1 MDFGTP
7 LRTFFKK
14 MTGLLYDFHI
24 KLRLQKIS
32 AKAKTKIWVMKF
44 FMKNFQP
51 IRIERFLKKSQRKNH
66 DNGALKLIFENPYR
80 TLGDMSK
87 NCVGEI
93 LINAFVRK
101 LLRFPYFGCAR
112 KSDF

>member
-14 MTGLLYDFHI
+14 LTGLPRDPDI
-24 KLRLQKIS
+24 KLRLQKTC
-32 AKAKTKIWVMKF
+32 AKARTMIWVMKI
-44 FMKNFQP
+44 FQP
-51 IRIERFLKKSQRKNH
+51 IRIKRSLKKSKRLLH
-66 DNGALKLIFENPYR
+66 DNGPLNFFEMSIPLLEMNLTTNP
-80 TLGDMSK
+80 D
-87 NCVGEI
+87 EI

-101 LLRFPYFGCAR
+101 LLRFPYFGCAT

>member
-14 MTGLLYDFHI
+14 LTGLPWDPDI
-24 KLRLQKIS
+24 QLRLQKTS
-32 AKAKTKIWVMKF
+32 AKAKTKIWVVKF

-51 IRIERFLKKSQRKNH
+51 IRIERFLKKSQRKNYE
-66 DNGALKLIFENPYR
+66 NGALKLVIENANR
-80 TLGDMSK
+80 TIGDMS
-87 NCVGEI
+87 NNVIGEI
-93 LINAFVRK
+93 LINVFIRK
-101 LLRFPYFGCAR
+101 LFKFPYFGCAT